1 LKLRKLLFKK
11 KINAHVHIPCAL
23 SVLAKKHYSS
33 WCFQAQGGYSSFGKL
48 VLEYNM
54 DLQVNSKFLNLAHF
68 LSLLLNMKFEKEFSV
83 LGIAFNL

>member
-1 LKLRKLLFKK
+1 MDLWRLFEAGEITFEK

-48 VLEYNM
+48 VLKYNM
-54 DLQVNSKFLNLAHF
+54 DLQVSKPCT
-68 LSLLLNMKFEKEFSV
+68 LSVPAFEHE
-83 LGIAFNL
+83 I